1 MEKTVL
7 TKKQIDQKT
16 VDAELIDREE
26 IFDEI
31 PDENIEQIPGP
42 IETPKPEK
50 GTVFQELQRVLMKSR
65 RR

>member
-31 PDENIEQIPGP
+31 PDE
-42 IETPKPEK
+42 
-50 GTVFQELQRVLMKSR
+50 
-65 RR
+65 